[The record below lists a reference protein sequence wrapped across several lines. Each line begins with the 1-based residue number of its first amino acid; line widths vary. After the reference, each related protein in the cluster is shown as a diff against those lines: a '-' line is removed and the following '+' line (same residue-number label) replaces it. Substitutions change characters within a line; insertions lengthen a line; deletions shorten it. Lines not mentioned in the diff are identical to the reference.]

1 FPGNTS
7 VRPNYIAALPKILKY
22 NGYSTAMFGKNHEI
36 PAWETGPAGNQT
48 LWPSEVGFD
57 KFYGFFGG
65 ETDQFQPVLIDGN
78 TRIKTPRKKNYHF
91 TADMTDQTIKWL
103 NLQHSYNADQPFFA
117 YYAPGAAH
125 AP

>member
-1 FPGNTS
+1 ALLTGRNHHQNNMGSIAETSTAFPGNTS

-57 KFYGFFGG
+57 K
-65 ETDQFQPVLIDGN
+65 
-78 TRIKTPRKKNYHF
+78 
-91 TADMTDQTIKWL
+91 
-103 NLQHSYNADQPFFA
+103 
-117 YYAPGAAH
+117 
-125 AP
+125 